1 MAEPD
6 GRASIADIAE
16 IYYAPSA
23 VYDRRRNGQFGLPL
37 VVFFIAATVL
47 FFITQDLLKPVMDA
61 EWRLASASMM
71 RKNPELT
78 PEAIEQMRGFQ
89 KFAVVGIFFYAL
101 LGPLLAGL
109 ILWIVEKFVGVK
121 QALKVAITVAVFAF
135 YPMLLEQL
143 VNAAQMLVLSEDS
156 IVSRY
161 SLSLGP
167 ARFLGADADPVRRSP
182 RTRGRVHDLD
192 RHSHRDRRSRDCR
205 RLEGPGDG
213 HRSRDV
219 GPRCHSIAVGSGQRL
234 RGGHDITRTRA
245 RRRRARARR
254 LSDLRHG
261 VEPEGGVRGRH
272 GVRRPAR

>member
-167 ARFLGADADPVRRSP
+167 ARFLGADADPVSRALLGHVDVF
-182 RTRGRVHDLD
+182 TIWTAILIAIGVRVTAGA
-192 RHSHRDRRSRDCR
+192 SK
-205 RLEGPGDG
+205 GQATA
-213 HRSRDV
+213 
-219 GPRCHSIAVGSGQRL
+219 IAVVMWVLGIIPSLWG
-234 RGGHDITRTRA
+234 A
-245 RRRRARARR
+245 VNA
-254 LSDLRHG
+254 
-261 VEPEGGVRGRH
+261 
-272 GVRRPAR
+272 